1 MKTLIISF
9 TGIALILS
17 LSNCEHGRDRDR
29 HDHRGHDYDR
39 GATTTTTTTE
49 ETTISRPSATLE
61 TRVQR
66 SY

>member
-1 MKTLIISF
+1 MKTLVISF

-29 HDHRGHDYDR
+29 HDHHGRDYDR
-39 GATTTTTTTE
+39 GATTTTTTE
-49 ETTISRPSATLE
+49 ETTISRPSATVE
-61 TRVQR
+61 TRVER